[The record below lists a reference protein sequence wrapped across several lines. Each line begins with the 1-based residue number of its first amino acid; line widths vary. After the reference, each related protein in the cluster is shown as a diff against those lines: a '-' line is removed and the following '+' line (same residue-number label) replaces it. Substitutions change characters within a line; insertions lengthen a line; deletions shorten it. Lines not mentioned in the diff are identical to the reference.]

1 MKIVQTIEKGPNCG
15 ECMASKLVDG
25 SMDCYAYKLAD
36 NLDVI
41 NELSSQAL
49 GLQEHNVVAP
59 ILRKMLGK
67 AISLEISDLN
77 PRSTKL
83 SAVEEAMRRC
93 AGFQDPT
100 GSDSLG
106 NAYDACKM
114 PRGILRL
121 LDEAKEVLKASAEV

>member
-15 ECMASKLVDG
+15 ECVASKLVDG
-25 SMDCYAYKLAD
+25 SMDCYAYRLAYTM
-36 NLDVI
+36 DVI
-41 NELSSQAL
+41 NELSTKAQ
-49 GLQEHNVVAP
+49 GLREHDVVVP

-67 AISLEISDLN
+67 AMSLEISDLN

-83 SAVEEAMRRC
+83 SAVEEAMGRC
-93 AGFQDPT
+93 AGVKGPIN
-100 GSDSLG
+100 SLSLT

-114 PRGILRL
+114 PRGILSL